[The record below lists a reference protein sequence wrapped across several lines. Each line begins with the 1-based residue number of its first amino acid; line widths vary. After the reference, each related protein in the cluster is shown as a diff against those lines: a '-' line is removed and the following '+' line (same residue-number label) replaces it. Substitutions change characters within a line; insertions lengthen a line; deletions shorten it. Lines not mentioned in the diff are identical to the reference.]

1 MLNVNLI
8 KYINIFNIFLLKL
21 NIYMCNLIRSVYYN
35 KINKFLILFYIFL
48 IKNDI
53 DLFIFVNEYVM
64 FKILNDKIIIKIVI
78 LLLVL

>member
-1 MLNVNLI
+1 
-8 KYINIFNIFLLKL
+8 
-21 NIYMCNLIRSVYYN
+21 MCNLIRSVYYN